1 MNTNITNNIHEKKE
15 RLQEIIKKTIL
26 IIQKYKIMDIFGSNE
41 LNVCIN
47 NLNVLFDS
55 LSLLSNDGTDESKY
69 KDIIKNISELL
80 QTFGT
85 DNIKDLLYIIFDR
98 DIQVNLNTEDDKKL
112 KLIYKYLHPISFSI
126 KSYKNTKNN
135 SNYLEC
141 VDLSKLSDN
150 FHVKVYGIKLTINI
164 YNQKKSLVVC
174 GILDDLL
181 LHCLNYEYICDKIKS
196 ITTKLNNNNIENE
209 ICNRFISC
217 LTMKDFL
224 VNSDEELIDKL
235 KTYIN
240 DIGVIKNKT
249 ITQLTN
255 DFLKEDLFAQRK
267 TIIQLLLNTNDQES
281 LFLAYLLY
289 DLLTND
295 HNQNIDTNEQT
306 LLFDSLP
313 WNIKKYFKE
322 AMTMSIE
329 YNSSKFDNKKIDLEQ
344 QIYLI
349 KANDNV
355 KEKALLKL
363 KEVKAKN
370 DDSGSKAR
378 QYIEGLLKIPFGIF
392 KEEQIL
398 NIIPECKIIYNNL
411 IKLLLDNG
419 INFENILYKDD
430 LTSIELKQ
438 SIDILNNYNINV
450 NIINHIISN
459 LQNMI
464 KRTLTLF
471 VNSINSFIKKYKLSR
486 DKINKTNK
494 RNSDIIQ
501 SIIDFL
507 NYYKSEDTLINNNV
521 YLIELLECTNNDY
534 VNSIYSYINS
544 INCKFNYVN
553 SYMLNINN
561 ILDDAVYGHTEAKR
575 QIERIIG
582 QWVNGKQSGYCFGFE
597 GPPGVGKTSLAK
609 KGIAK
614 CLLDENDVARPF
626 SFIAIGGSSNGS
638 ILDGHNYTYVG
649 SNWGR
654 IVDILMEKKCMNPII
669 FIDELDKISNTEQ
682 GKEIVGILTHLVD
695 TTQNNCFQDK
705 YFNGIDL
712 DLSKVLFIFSYNDVS
727 LVDRILLDRIHRIKF
742 NYLTIDDKVVITN
755 KFILK
760 EIYENMGLVDVIHIE
775 NDVIEYIIEEYT
787 NEPGVRKLK
796 ELLFEIIG
804 EINLNILKEYYK
816 TSLPINVTINDIKN
830 KYLSDKESVKRKHIV
845 NESKIG
851 LINGLWANSL
861 GNGGIVCIECN
872 YFPSNT
878 FLDLKLTGMQ
888 GDVMKE
894 SMNVAKSLAWDLLT
908 DEEKENVSKKLNKSD
923 GIHIH
928 LPEGA
933 TPKDGPSAG
942 TAITIAIYSLF
953 TGRKIKNTYAI
964 TGEICL
970 QGNITEIGGL
980 EVKLLGGI
988 KSGVTTFIY
997 PKDNHKD
1004 YLKFIKKYNQY
1015 SYINYISVDN
1025 INSVLDIIFD

>member
-1 MNTNITNNIHEKKE
+1 MNTYNTNCVYQKQ
-15 RLQEIIKKTIL
+15 RLQEIIKSTIL
-26 IIQKYKIMDIFGSNE
+26 AVQKYKTMDIFGSNE

-47 NLNVLFDS
+47 NLNVIFDS
-55 LSLLSNDGTDESKY
+55 LSLLSNDSNDKY
-69 KDIIKNISELL
+69 GDITKKLSELL

-85 DNIKDLLYIIFDR
+85 ENIRDLLYIIFNR
-98 DIQVNLNTEDDKKL
+98 DIEYVLKPEDSGKLDIILKYFHPVSFTIKNNKKL
-112 KLIYKYLHPISFSI
+112 KK
-126 KSYKNTKNN
+126 N
-135 SNYLEC
+135 SNNLEC
-141 VDLSKLSDN
+141 IDLSKLSDN
-150 FHVKVYGIKLTINI
+150 FHIKVYGIKLTINI
-164 YNQKKSLVVC
+164 YEEKKTIVIC
-174 GILDDLL
+174 GILDDLIL
-181 LHCLNYEYICDKIKS
+181 ECLNYDYIYDRINSILIKF
-196 ITTKLNNNNIENE
+196 KNNNVNDENSH
-209 ICNRFISC
+209 RFISC
-217 LTMKDFL
+217 LTLKDFL
-224 VNSDEELIDKL
+224 IYNDDEIINSFNI
-235 KTYIN
+235 YIN
-240 DIGVIKNKT
+240 NITDIKKKT
-249 ITQLTN
+249 IIQLTN
-255 DFLKEDLFAQRK
+255 DFLKEELYNQRT
-267 TIIQLLLNTNDQES
+267 TIIQLLLDTEDQES

-295 HNQNIDTNEQT
+295 NNQNIDTYEQT

-313 WNIKKYFKE
+313 WNIKKIFKQ
-322 AMTMSIE
+322 AMTMSVE
-329 YNSSKFDNKKIDLEQ
+329 YNSSKFDNNKIDLEQ

-349 KANDNV
+349 KTDDNV
-355 KEKALLKL
+355 KEKALIKL
-363 KEVKAKN
+363 KEVKSKN

-398 NIIPECKIIYNNL
+398 TIIPECRTIYNNL
-411 IKLLLDNG
+411 IKLLIDNS
-419 INFENILYKDD
+419 ISFDLISHKQH

-438 SIDILNNYNINV
+438 CLYILNNYNINTY
-450 NIINHIISN
+450 IINHIINN
-459 LQNMI
+459 LQNMV
-464 KRTLTLF
+464 KKNLFSF
-471 VNSINSFIKKYKLSR
+471 VNSINDFIKKYKLNF
-486 DKINKTNK
+486 DKINKTKKTNTQIC
-494 RNSDIIQ
+494 NDIIL
-501 SIIDFL
+501 FFK
-507 NYYKSEDTLINNNV
+507 YYQEQEMFINNNI
-521 YLIELLECTNNDY
+521 YLIELCKNTNNNY
-534 VNSIYSYINS
+534 INSIYSYINS
-544 INCKFNYVN
+544 INCKFNYIN
-553 SYMLNINN
+553 SYMRGINS
-561 ILDDAVYGHTEAKR
+561 ILDDAIYGHNDAKR

-614 CLLDENDVARPF
+614 CLLDENNVARPF

-742 NYLTIDDKVVITN
+742 NYLTIDDKIVITN
-755 KFILK
+755 KFLLK
-760 EIYENMGLVDVIHIE
+760 EIYENMGLVGVINFE
-775 NDVIEYIIEEYT
+775 TEAIEYIIEEYT

-796 ELLFEIIG
+796 ELLFEIVG
-804 EINLNILKEYYK
+804 EINLNILKEYYNAP
-816 TSLPINVTINDIKN
+816 LPINVSINDIKN
-830 KYLSDKESVKRKHIV
+830 KYLLDKDSVKRKQIV

-851 LINGLWANSL
+851 MINGLWANSM
-861 GNGGIVCIECN
+861 GNGGIVSIECK

-888 GDVMKE
+888 GEVMKE

-908 DEEKENVSKKLNKSD
+908 EKEKEKINKEMNKTN

-933 TPKDGPSAG
+933 TQKDGPSAG
-942 TAITIAIYSLF
+942 TAITIALYSLF
-953 TGRKIKNTYAI
+953 TKRKIKNTYAI

-980 EVKLLGGI
+980 ENKLLGGI

-1004 YLKFIKKYNQY
+1004 YLKFIKKYNKY
-1015 SYINYISVDN
+1015 SYINYICVDN

>member
-1 MNTNITNNIHEKKE
+1 MNTNITNNIREKKE

-26 IIQKYKIMDIFGSNE
+26 IIQKYKVMDIFGSNE

-55 LSLLSNDGTDESKY
+55 LSLLSNDGTDENKY
-69 KDIIKNISELL
+69 KEIIKNLSELL

-85 DNIKDLLYIIFDR
+85 DNVKDLIFIIFDD
-98 DIQVNLNTEDDKKL
+98 DIQLNLNTEDDKKL
-112 KLIYKYLHPISFSI
+112 KLILKYLHPISFSI
-126 KSYKNTKNN
+126 KSYKNTKTNCNN
-135 SNYLEC
+135 LEC

-164 YNQKKSLVVC
+164 QNKKKSIVVC

-181 LHCLNYEYICDKIKS
+181 LHCLNYEYICNKIKS
-196 ITTKLNNNNIENE
+196 ITIKLKNNE
-209 ICNRFISC
+209 IESEISSRFISC
-217 LTMKDFL
+217 LTIKDFL
-224 VNSDEELIDKL
+224 VSSDEELIIKL

-240 DIGVIKNKT
+240 EIGVIKNKT

-329 YNSSKFDNKKIDLEQ
+329 YNSSKFDNNKIDLEQ

-430 LTSIELKQ
+430 LTSVELKQ
-438 SIDILNNYNINV
+438 NIDKLNNYNINV

-459 LQNMI
+459 LPNI
-464 KRTLTLF
+464 VKRTLKLF
-471 VNSINSFIKKYKLSR
+471 VNSINNFIKKHKLSY
-486 DKINKTNK
+486 DKISKTNQK
-494 RNSDIIQ
+494 NNKIIQ
-501 SIIDFL
+501 SIIEFL
-507 NYYKSEDTLINNNV
+507 NFYKSEDSLINNNV
-521 YLIELLECTNNDY
+521 YFIELLEDTNNDY

-553 SYMLNINN
+553 SYMSNINN
-561 ILDDAVYGHTEAKR
+561 ILDDAVYGHNEAKR

-614 CLLDENDVARPF
+614 CLLDENNVARPF

-682 GKEIVGILTHLVD
+682 GKEIIGILTHLVD

-742 NYLTIDDKVVITN
+742 NYLTIDDKIVITN

-760 EIYENMGLVDVIHIE
+760 EIYENMGLVDVINIE

-796 ELLFEIIG
+796 ELLFEIVG
-804 EINLNILKEYYK
+804 EINLNILKEYCK
-816 TSLPINVTINDIKN
+816 TALPINVTINDIKN
-830 KYLSDKESVKRKHIV
+830 KYLADKESVKRKHIV

-908 DEEKENVSKKLNKSD
+908 EKEKENVSNKLNKSD

-1004 YLKFIKKYNQY
+1004 YLKFIKKYSKY
-1015 SYINYISVDN
+1015 SYINYIGVDN

>member
-15 RLQEIIKKTIL
+15 RVQEIIKKTIL

-47 NLNVLFDS
+47 NLNILFDS
-55 LSLLSNDGTDESKY
+55 LSLLSNDATDENKY
-69 KDIIKNISELL
+69 KEIIKNLSELL

-85 DNIKDLLYIIFDR
+85 DNIKDLLYIIFYD
-98 DIQVNLNTEDDKKL
+98 DIQLNLNIEDDKKL
-112 KLIYKYLHPISFSI
+112 KLILKYLHPISFSI
-126 KSYKNTKNN
+126 KSFKNTKN
-135 SNYLEC
+135 SCNYLEC

-164 YNQKKSLVVC
+164 HNQKKSIVVC

-196 ITTKLNNNNIENE
+196 ITIKLNNNDIESE

-217 LTMKDFL
+217 LTIKDFL
-224 VNSDEELIDKL
+224 VNSDEELIIKL

-329 YNSSKFDNKKIDLEQ
+329 YNSSKFDNNKIDLEQ

-430 LTSIELKQ
+430 LTSVELKQ

-459 LQNMI
+459 LPNVV
-464 KRTLTLF
+464 KRTLMLF
-471 VNSINSFIKKYKLSR
+471 VNSINNFIKKHKLSY
-486 DKINKTNK
+486 DKISKTNQK
-494 RNSDIIQ
+494 NNEIVQ
-501 SIIDFL
+501 SIIEFL
-507 NYYKSEDTLINNNV
+507 NFYKSEDSLINNNV
-521 YLIELLECTNNDY
+521 YFIELLEDTNNDY

-544 INCKFNYVN
+544 IDCKFNYVN
-553 SYMLNINN
+553 SYMSNINN
-561 ILDDAVYGHTEAKR
+561 ILDDAVYGHNEAKR

-614 CLLDENDVARPF
+614 CLLDENNVARPF

-682 GKEIVGILTHLVD
+682 GKEIIGILTHLVD

-760 EIYENMGLVDVIHIE
+760 EIYENMGLVDVINIE

-796 ELLFEIIG
+796 ELLFEIVG
-804 EINLNILKEYYK
+804 EINLNILNEYYK

-830 KYLSDKESVKRKHIV
+830 KYLADKESVKRKHIV

-908 DEEKENVSKKLNKSD
+908 DEEKEIVSNKLNKSN

-1004 YLKFIKKYNQY
+1004 YLKFIKKYSKY
-1015 SYINYISVDN
+1015 SYINYIGVDN

>member
-1 MNTNITNNIHEKKE
+1 MNTNITNNIREKKE

-26 IIQKYKIMDIFGSNE
+26 IIQKYKVMDIFGSNE

-55 LSLLSNDGTDESKY
+55 LSLLSNDGTDENKY
-69 KDIIKNISELL
+69 KEIIKNLSELL

-85 DNIKDLLYIIFDR
+85 DNVKDLIFIIFDD
-98 DIQVNLNTEDDKKL
+98 DIQLNLNTEDDKKL
-112 KLIYKYLHPISFSI
+112 KLILKYLHPISFSI
-126 KSYKNTKNN
+126 KSYKNTKTNCNN
-135 SNYLEC
+135 LEC

-164 YNQKKSLVVC
+164 QNKKKSIVVC

-196 ITTKLNNNNIENE
+196 ITIKLKNNE
-209 ICNRFISC
+209 IESEISSRFISC
-217 LTMKDFL
+217 LTIKDFL
-224 VNSDEELIDKL
+224 VSSDEELIIKL

-240 DIGVIKNKT
+240 EIGVIKNKT

-329 YNSSKFDNKKIDLEQ
+329 YNSSKFDNNKIDLEQ

-430 LTSIELKQ
+430 LTSVELKQ
-438 SIDILNNYNINV
+438 NIDKLNNYNINV

-459 LQNMI
+459 LPNI
-464 KRTLTLF
+464 VKRTLKLF
-471 VNSINSFIKKYKLSR
+471 VNSINNFIKKHKLSY
-486 DKINKTNK
+486 DKISKTNQK
-494 RNSDIIQ
+494 NNKIIQ
-501 SIIDFL
+501 SIIEFL
-507 NYYKSEDTLINNNV
+507 NFYKSEDYLINNNV
-521 YLIELLECTNNDY
+521 YFIELLEDTNNDY

-553 SYMLNINN
+553 SYMSNINN
-561 ILDDAVYGHTEAKR
+561 ILDDAVYGHNEAKR

-614 CLLDENDVARPF
+614 CLLDENNVARPF

-682 GKEIVGILTHLVD
+682 GKEIIGILTHLVD

-742 NYLTIDDKVVITN
+742 NYLTIDDKIVITN

-760 EIYENMGLVDVIHIE
+760 EIYENMGLVDVINIE

-796 ELLFEIIG
+796 ELLFEIVG

-816 TSLPINVTINDIKN
+816 TALPINVTINDIKN
-830 KYLSDKESVKRKHIV
+830 KYLADKESVKRKHIV

-908 DEEKENVSKKLNKSD
+908 EKEKENVSNKLNKSD

-1004 YLKFIKKYNQY
+1004 YLKFIKKYSKY
-1015 SYINYISVDN
+1015 SYINYIGVDN

>member
-1 MNTNITNNIHEKKE
+1 MNTNITNNICEKKE

-26 IIQKYKIMDIFGSNE
+26 IIQKYKVMDIFGSNE

-55 LSLLSNDGTDESKY
+55 LSLLSNDGTDENKY
-69 KDIIKNISELL
+69 KEIIKNLSELL

-85 DNIKDLLYIIFDR
+85 DNVKDLIFIIFDD
-98 DIQVNLNTEDDKKL
+98 DIQLNLNTEDDKKL
-112 KLIYKYLHPISFSI
+112 KLILKYLHPISFSI
-126 KSYKNTKNN
+126 KSYKNTKTNCNN
-135 SNYLEC
+135 LEC

-164 YNQKKSLVVC
+164 QNKKKSIVVC

-181 LHCLNYEYICDKIKS
+181 LHCLNYEYICNKIKS
-196 ITTKLNNNNIENE
+196 ITIKLKNNE
-209 ICNRFISC
+209 IESEISSRFISC
-217 LTMKDFL
+217 LTIKDFL
-224 VNSDEELIDKL
+224 VSSDEELIIKL

-240 DIGVIKNKT
+240 EIGVIKNKT

-329 YNSSKFDNKKIDLEQ
+329 YNSSKFDNNKIDLEQ

-430 LTSIELKQ
+430 LTSVELKQ
-438 SIDILNNYNINV
+438 NIDKLNNYNINV

-459 LQNMI
+459 LPNI
-464 KRTLTLF
+464 VKRTLKLF
-471 VNSINSFIKKYKLSR
+471 VNSINNFIKKHKLSY
-486 DKINKTNK
+486 DKISKTNQK
-494 RNSDIIQ
+494 NNKIIQ
-501 SIIDFL
+501 SIIEFL
-507 NYYKSEDTLINNNV
+507 NFYKSEDSLINNNV
-521 YLIELLECTNNDY
+521 YFIELLEDTNNDY

-553 SYMLNINN
+553 SYMSNINN
-561 ILDDAVYGHTEAKR
+561 ILDDAVYGHNEAKR

-614 CLLDENDVARPF
+614 CLLDENNVARPF

-682 GKEIVGILTHLVD
+682 GKEIIGILTHLVD

-742 NYLTIDDKVVITN
+742 NYLTIDDKIVITN

-760 EIYENMGLVDVIHIE
+760 EIYENMGLVDVINIE

-796 ELLFEIIG
+796 ELLFEIVG
-804 EINLNILKEYYK
+804 EINLNILKEYCK
-816 TSLPINVTINDIKN
+816 TALPINVTINDIKN
-830 KYLSDKESVKRKHIV
+830 KYLADKESVKRKHIV

-908 DEEKENVSKKLNKSD
+908 EKEKENVSNKLNKSD

-1004 YLKFIKKYNQY
+1004 YLKFIKKYSKY
-1015 SYINYISVDN
+1015 SYINYIGVDN

>member
-1 MNTNITNNIHEKKE
+1 MNTNITNNIREKKE

-26 IIQKYKIMDIFGSNE
+26 IIQKYKVMDIFGSNE

-55 LSLLSNDGTDESKY
+55 LSLLSNDGTDENKY
-69 KDIIKNISELL
+69 KEIIKNLSELL

-85 DNIKDLLYIIFDR
+85 DNVKDLLFIIFDD
-98 DIQVNLNTEDDKKL
+98 DIQLNLNTEDDKKL
-112 KLIYKYLHPISFSI
+112 KLILKYLHPISFSI
-126 KSYKNTKNN
+126 KSYKNTKTNC
-135 SNYLEC
+135 NYLEC

-164 YNQKKSLVVC
+164 QNKKKSIVVC

-196 ITTKLNNNNIENE
+196 ITIKLKNNE
-209 ICNRFISC
+209 IESEISSRFISC
-217 LTMKDFL
+217 LTIKDFL
-224 VNSDEELIDKL
+224 VSSDEELIIKL

-240 DIGVIKNKT
+240 EIGVIKNKT

-329 YNSSKFDNKKIDLEQ
+329 YNSSKFDNNKIDLEQ

-430 LTSIELKQ
+430 LTSVELKQ

-459 LQNMI
+459 LPNI
-464 KRTLTLF
+464 VKRTLKLF
-471 VNSINSFIKKYKLSR
+471 VNSINNFIKKHKLSY
-486 DKINKTNK
+486 DKISKTNQK
-494 RNSDIIQ
+494 NNKIIQ
-501 SIIDFL
+501 SITEFL
-507 NYYKSEDTLINNNV
+507 NFYKSEDSLINNNV
-521 YLIELLECTNNDY
+521 YFIELLEDTNNDY

-553 SYMLNINN
+553 SYMSNINN
-561 ILDDAVYGHTEAKR
+561 ILDDAVYGHNEAKR

-614 CLLDENDVARPF
+614 CLLDENNVARPF

-682 GKEIVGILTHLVD
+682 GKEIIGILTHLVD

-742 NYLTIDDKVVITN
+742 NYLTIDDKIVITN

-760 EIYENMGLVDVIHIE
+760 EIYENMGLVDVINIE

-796 ELLFEIIG
+796 ELLFEIVG
-804 EINLNILKEYYK
+804 EINLNILKEYCK
-816 TSLPINVTINDIKN
+816 TALPINVTINDIKN
-830 KYLSDKESVKRKHIV
+830 KYLADKESVKRKHIV

-908 DEEKENVSKKLNKSD
+908 EKEKENVSNKLNKSD

-1004 YLKFIKKYNQY
+1004 YLKFIKKYSKY
-1015 SYINYISVDN
+1015 SYINYIGVDN